1 MRSILYREK
10 FLKFM
15 FDLTIHNCVNLLNSL
30 KLKIPIYFE
39 IKQQHNLNDIINHPI
54 LRKNPSIIV
63 CLLNVFKKEFPE
75 QSNAY
80 NNYKFICKIWDSFP
94 KITVRLF
101 PINYLSGNNLF
112 AGF

>member
-1 MRSILYREK
+1 M
-10 FLKFM
+10 
-15 FDLTIHNCVNLLNSL
+15 TSL
-30 KLKIPIYFE
+30 ITRFSE
-39 IKQQHNLNDIINHPI
+39 
-54 LRKNPSIIV
+54 KNPSIIV

-112 AGF
+112 AGFKKMYVLIFP